1 MSDNRLLIMDDDH
14 DVSSFF
20 GEVSQS
26 MGFETLILNEP
37 SGFFETVERFDP
49 TVLFLDLQMPDQDGI
64 ELLRGLADTN
74 CRAAIYIASGLDSRV
89 LATAEQLG
97 NAMGLPVA
105 GVIRKPIALE
115 ALRAL
120 LSQHK
125 DEEKLITADQLSHAI
140 ENGEL
145 VVHYLPKASAKG
157 SGRWIIEAAEALVRW
172 EHPEYGLLY
181 PNDFIGIAEETGLI
195 IGLTDYVFRAAMQQ
209 AHVWFTSGIYMELG
223 VNVSAAFLTDL
234 EFPDRLLTLVKE
246 HNLDPSMVTLEL
258 TETAAMVDPDV
269 TLDVLARLR
278 VKNVNLCLDDF
289 GAGYSSLTQLYRLPF
304 TEVKLDNAF
313 INDMRGNEHAQ
324 RLVEGLIY
332 LAHKLNLRTCAEGV
346 EDEAML
352 RLLESMDCDKIQGHL
367 IGPAVR
373 PRELAVTVENWNARQ
388 RKDSR
393 VSKTA

>member
-278 VKNVNLCLDDF
+278 VKNEI
-289 GAGYSSLTQLYRLPF
+289 GR
-304 TEVKLDNAF
+304 
-313 INDMRGNEHAQ
+313 
-324 RLVEGLIY
+324 
-332 LAHKLNLRTCAEGV
+332 AHV
-346 EDEAML
+346 
-352 RLLESMDCDKIQGHL
+352 
-367 IGPAVR
+367 
-373 PRELAVTVENWNARQ
+373 
-388 RKDSR
+388 
-393 VSKTA
+393 